1 MQAVVLR
8 GEVSPL
14 DSMAPLLCGVVLKV
28 GGQLQRRYAV
38 PRQILIAIAV
48 LRLFHALHPGKGA
61 ASRPFLIV
69 GEVIQPALYP
79 VDSFF
84 GAQQAQ
90 AMVEALDRP
99 QVGFRMEDAE
109 IGVDIGEGA
118 APRSEEHTSE
128 LQSLMRNSYAV
139 F

>member
-1 MQAVVLR
+1 IQAVVLR

-84 GAQQAQ
+84 
-90 AMVEALDRP
+90 
-99 QVGFRMEDAE
+99 
-109 IGVDIGEGA
+109 
-118 APRSEEHTSE
+118 RSEEHTSE
-128 LQSLMRNSYAV
+128 LQSLMRLS
-139 F
+139 